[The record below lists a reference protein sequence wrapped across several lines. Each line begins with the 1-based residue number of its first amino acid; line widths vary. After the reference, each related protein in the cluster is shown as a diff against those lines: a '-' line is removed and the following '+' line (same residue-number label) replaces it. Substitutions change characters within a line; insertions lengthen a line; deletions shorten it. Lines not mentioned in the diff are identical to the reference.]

1 MPKSFLL
8 PYLLFFSEK
17 KMFFSIMANDKDP
30 PGVARLCNAERIV
43 NSTRRKILLKKSNFG
58 DTERMGYTSF

>member
-1 MPKSFLL
+1 
-8 PYLLFFSEK
+8 
-17 KMFFSIMANDKDP
+17 MANDKDP
-30 PGVARLCNAERIV
+30 PGVARLCDTETIV